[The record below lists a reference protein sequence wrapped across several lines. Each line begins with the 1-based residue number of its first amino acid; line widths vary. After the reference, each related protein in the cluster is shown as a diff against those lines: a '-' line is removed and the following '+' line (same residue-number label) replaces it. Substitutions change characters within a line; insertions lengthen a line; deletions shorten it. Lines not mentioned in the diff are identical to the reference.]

1 MAKKVTTREEFVAGL
16 KKAAEEVEAKTAT
29 KATTAKTTA
38 TKKVAE
44 TKKKAATATKKAAT
58 TTKKAATTAK
68 KAATTAKKTAK
79 TTASKAKATVETAT
93 ASVKTTA
100 IVQFEGED
108 RKVDDVIKRA
118 IADFHSKSKNTLKE
132 IKVYIKPEDR
142 SAYYVANGNYAD
154 RVDL

>member
-16 KKAAEEVEAKTAT
+16 KKAAEEVEAKAAT
-29 KATTAKTTA
+29 KTAETKATA

-44 TKKKAATATKKAAT
+44 TKKKATTATKKAAT
-58 TTKKAATTAK
+58 TTKKAATK
-68 KAATTAKKTAK
+68 ATTKAKA
-79 TTASKAKATVETAT
+79 TASKAKATVEKAT
-93 ASVKTTA
+93 SAVKTTA

-108 RKVDDVIKRA
+108 RKVDDVVTKA

-142 SAYYVANGNYAD
+142 TAYYVANGNYAD

>member
-1 MAKKVTTREEFVAGL
+1 MAKKVTTREELIAGL
-16 KKAAEEVEAKTAT
+16 KKAAEEVET
-29 KATTAKTTA
+29 KTTAKAAETKKTA

-44 TKKKAATATKKAAT
+44 TKKKAAA
-58 TTKKAATTAK
+58 TTKKAATATK

-79 TTASKAKATVETAT
+79 ATASKAKASVEKAT
-93 ASVKTTA
+93 SAVKTTT

-108 RKVDDVIKRA
+108 RKVDDVVKKA

>member
-44 TKKKAATATKKAAT
+44 TKKKAATA
-58 TTKKAATTAK
+58 TKKAATTAK